1 MIGKKFGSDKTLGQK
16 TKNCFVEIFLWNK
29 FFWSE
34 IFLSENVLDAKL
46 FWSKFFWCEKK
57 FVEIF
62 FSQKFFGSQKKIWSE
77 MFWVN
82 IILQISSSWVKLRLY
97 TENQLPGHLEV
108 T

>member
-1 MIGKKFGSDKTLGQK
+1 MGQ
-16 TKNCFVEIFLWNK
+16 TKLWVRKQKIVLLK
-29 FFWSE
+29 FFCGTNFFGPKF
-34 IFLSENVLDAKL
+34 FLSENVLDAKL